1 MMVKSNLTK
10 PYEIDLRTGAIA
22 ATPNQFITLVQP
34 PTDANGDS
42 WLETLVKIDFQGFT
56 TVKFIVDYG
65 ETPSGWTVNIG
76 DSASNDG
83 YGGDGGTQSNDAEMQ
98 IANGN
103 MAVFGND
110 YNTPPGAQIAS
121 GNVPKLVSKGS
132 RIELE
137 ISNKHL
143 AWNNHKGLQNS
154 LNSPYLYAIAS
165 QADATGLVNSSIYAS
180 FNRVISGRSDRLG
193 SGVRKVTI
201 LLDPIEYA
209 IAPNAVAIA
218 EGNAGNTPVT
228 FTITRKGATSWA
240 SSVDYA
246 IGGSATNSSNYNN
259 IGATSGATD
268 ITGTIDFA
276 AGEISKTLTLYVVG
290 DTQFEPNETIA
301 VALSN
306 PVAPFSSYI
315 TTAIAT
321 TTIDNDDSLVANVN
335 VYYAIAAVGLAVM
348 ILSIAKLRSMA

>member
-1 MMVKSNLTK
+1 MVKSNLTK
-10 PYEIDLRTGAIA
+10 PCEIDLKTGAIA
-22 ATPNQFITLVQP
+22 GTHNQFITLVQP
-34 PTDANGDS
+34 PIDANGDS
-42 WLETLVKIDFQGFT
+42 WLETLVKIDFKGFR
-56 TVKFIVDYG
+56 TVKFIVNYDT
-65 ETPSGWTVNIG
+65 TPSGWTVNIG

-98 IANGN
+98 IVNGN

-110 YNTPPGAQIAS
+110 YNTPAGGQIIQ
-121 GNVPKLVSKGS
+121 GNVPKLVSNGS

-137 ISNKHL
+137 VSNQKL
-143 AWNNHKGLQNS
+143 GWNNDKGLQNS
-154 LNSPYLYAIAS
+154 LKSPYLYAAAS
-165 QADATGLVNSSIYAS
+165 QADATGAVNSSIYAS

-193 SGVRKVTI
+193 SGVSKVTI
-201 LLDPIEYA
+201 LLDPIDYS
-209 IAPNAVAIA
+209 ITSNAVAMA

-228 FTITRKGATSWA
+228 FTITRKGTTSWA

-246 IGGSATNSSNYNN
+246 IGGSAIDSSNYNN
-259 IGATSGATD
+259 LGATYPATELA
-268 ITGTIDFA
+268 GTIDFA

-290 DTQFEPNETIA
+290 DTRFEPNETIA

-321 TTIDNDDSLVANVN
+321 TTIDNDDSLLANVN
-335 VYYAIAAVGLAVM
+335 VYYAIAAVGLAVV
-348 ILSIAKLRSMA
+348 ILSIAKLRSMT